1 MFHITT
7 WVCAKQWYEYPSI
20 LKDLAACSRHLQ
32 PRNAESF
39 RFLVI
44 LLVRADASARKVP
57 QKLAIHN
64 PSILQRYPQLGG
76 NTSESLV
83 TKIQTWSSLGAWN
96 KSLQCLRHKA
106 RARSQTQHL
115 FSIPMIPAGNVR
127 DTKSIKS
134 KWRNWKQTNLEIKP

>member
-1 MFHITT
+1 MLLH
-7 WVCAKQWYEYPSI
+7 VR
-20 LKDLAACSRHLQ
+20 SR
-32 PRNAESF
+32 
-39 RFLVI
+39 
-44 LLVRADASARKVP
+44 K
-57 QKLAIHN
+57 KLAIHN

-134 KWRNWKQTNLEIKP
+134 KWRNWEANKPGNQTLINYHKLSSANCFSSTYMLMMHGYIHTLPLCLLQE